1 MKLLKKIKSYT
12 FYTVLCLCSFAFM
25 YALIYWI
32 SDDPYWVSE
41 MLSNTQGRGA
51 FAMMFTITSGLSA
64 MVCLL
69 VGYIKQNN

>member
-1 MKLLKKIKSYT
+1 
-12 FYTVLCLCSFAFM
+12 M

-32 SDDPYWVSE
+32 SDDLYWVSE

-64 MVCLL
+64 MVCFLG
-69 VGYIKQNN
+69 GYIKQNN